1 MLWETHDEKGQGL
14 SPNIRKDSKDNTENE
29 NPTEDL
35 KRISFL
41 EEENLRLKGQVR
53 ALAGRVTELEK
64 ELALRDSIP
73 SPSPFNAVLNTKPT
87 ITASNPLGDKSYSVP
102 ANSKL
107 LSRKS
112 ITSNGPLSEVAA
124 SDSPTK
130 ESMITKNSSL
140 SLNTSL
146 PPYAANESTGNNVN
160 SVISSFKPIPASSS
174 NTMNT
179 IMGTRV
185 SVTSSS
191 ATTHATESS
200 TNTGSVSPL
209 TEVTEGFIR
218 RGAQRVTQPVN
229 TLSNISGN
237 VSMCTSEQEH
247 NTFSN
252 NDLHSETASEDSG
265 VLVPVDRVFS
275 TSSLG
280 TKDGSVGVE
289 MEMSGLNLISSFDS
303 VSKQTPAPSQHP
315 TIPVSPSANTASVP
329 VPHFQ
334 ATLTAAQPV
343 AGEKSISKSAE
354 SVGPVSKPTELAALD
369 GDEEDDD
376 GWS

>member
-14 SPNIRKDSKDNTENE
+14 TPNIRKDSKDNTENE

-35 KRISFL
+35 KRIGFL
-41 EEENLRLKGQVR
+41 EEDNLRLKGQVR

-73 SPSPFNAVLNTKPT
+73 SPSPFNAVLNAKPT
-87 ITASNPLGDKSYSVP
+87 ITASNPLGDKIYSVP

-107 LSRKS
+107 LCRKT
-112 ITSNGPLSEVAA
+112 ITTNGPLSEGAA
-124 SDSPTK
+124 LDSPTK
-130 ESMITKNSSL
+130 ESTMSKSTSL

-146 PPYAANESTGNNVN
+146 PPYATNESAGNNMN
-160 SVISSFKPIPASSS
+160 SVISSFKPIAASSS

-280 TKDGSVGVE
+280 TKDGSVGAE

-303 VSKQTPAPSQHP
+303 VSKQTLTPSQHSI
-315 TIPVSPSANTASVP
+315 IPVSPSANTAAVSVP
-329 VPHFQ
+329 HVQ
-334 ATLTAAQPV
+334 ATLAAVQSV
-343 AGEKSISKSAE
+343 AAEKSVSKSVE
-354 SVGPVSKPTELAALD
+354 SVESASKTTDLAALD